1 LPKRRAKESF
11 AEHIPT
17 MLDVCIYTPWSM
29 KSFHGVSA
37 GNVHKCLPKTSIGK
51 VRTFVFL
58 HGFDR
63 CPTDRC
69 FLYAGYGNPCY
80 WAILRRL
87 SSTSQSRAAPCAG
100 ALRRG
105 ALGGSGGHAPEA
117 LAQQCRVH
125 FLSAISGWP
134 VELRRA
140 ATGATGPAA
149 WGPARREES
158 PLKG

>member
-1 LPKRRAKESF
+1 
-11 AEHIPT
+11 
-17 MLDVCIYTPWSM
+17 MLDVCIYNPWSM

-87 SSTSQSRAAPCAG
+87 SSTSQSRAAPRYALLPSRSAAARWVRSRGAG
-100 ALRRG
+100 AK
-105 ALGGSGGHAPEA
+105 
-117 LAQQCRVH
+117 CRLF
-125 FLSAISGWP
+125 FLSAP
-134 VELRRA
+134 VLIRVVSE
-140 ATGATGPAA
+140 
-149 WGPARREES
+149 
-158 PLKG
+158 